1 MFCQHERHIISSF
14 LYKNEYDNTYFLPL
28 ACIPLESSTQ
38 RYVLHASIFTPISMT
53 VHVPVLHKIILCFS
67 SSF

>member
-14 LYKNEYDNTYFLPL
+14 LYKNEYNNTYCLPL

-38 RYVLHASIFTPISMT
+38 RYVLHASIFTPISMK

>member
-14 LYKNEYDNTYFLPL
+14 LYKNEYNNTYFLPL
-28 ACIPLESSTQ
+28 ACIPLE
-38 RYVLHASIFTPISMT
+38 RNVLHASIFTPISMK